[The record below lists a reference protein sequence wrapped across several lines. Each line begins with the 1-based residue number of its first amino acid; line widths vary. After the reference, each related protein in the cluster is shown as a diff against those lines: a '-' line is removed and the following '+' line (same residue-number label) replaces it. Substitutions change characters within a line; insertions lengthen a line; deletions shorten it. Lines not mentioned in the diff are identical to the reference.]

1 MKEINLERVTMKKED
16 QEGEYY
22 YRAIARYFFLK
33 RGAPFLLSPRE
44 LDLIARWEA
53 ASIPLMVVFEGID
66 RSLEKARKKKRPYSA
81 FSLLLCDG
89 EVQRA
94 YAQYRERLVGKTRLS
109 VAPDKHENI
118 LQAIN
123 YFLQNLPSNLSN
135 LKPILI
141 EALEV
146 IKTGDKKDREGKL
159 EALEEAMDREMVA
172 AARAEERK
180 EVKAWIEKEFPGIGG
195 AEKEEIFKTALVKLM
210 REKYRIPHLLTCY
223 Y

>member
-66 RSLEKARKKKRPYSA
+66 RSLEKARKKEA
-81 FSLLLCDG
+81 LLCFSLLLCDG

-123 YFLQNLPSNLSN
+123 YFLQNLT
-135 LKPILI
+135 LKL
-141 EALEV
+141 
-146 IKTGDKKDREGKL
+146 K
-159 EALEEAMDREMVA
+159 
-172 AARAEERK
+172 
-180 EVKAWIEKEFPGIGG
+180 
-195 AEKEEIFKTALVKLM
+195 
-210 REKYRIPHLLTCY
+210 
-223 Y
+223 